1 MVLHVSPRN
10 IYKPFYV
17 LLAVIENS
25 KNDAFLPFLPFLIP
39 SSFSFLLAVHFYL
52 FISVTVELLRN
63 GHLGSQRQV
72 TVFER

>member
-39 SSFSFLLAVHFYL
+39 SSAPFPSRLLSIFICSFQLQSNFSA
-52 FISVTVELLRN
+52 TAT
-63 GHLGSQRQV
+63 LGARGK
-72 TVFER
+72 